1 MFRKKRDKEID
12 VEGVNEIISISRKIL
27 HVGFVLSVIALILLI
42 LNILKALH
50 LVGIAKDLLVVISPV
65 FIGTLIAWLF
75 DPTVKFLTSK
85 KIPRI
90 LSCILVYLVFLGGLT
105 LMFVLIIPSF
115 IDQLK
120 DFDNAT
126 PGILSDAKKFIAG
139 LVNNFSNNH
148 NLDLTGLKIQ
158 IFSNLEV
165 LGNSLT
171 TNLPNILVT
180 VAKKLI
186 SGGMFLILGIM
197 IGFYMLYD
205 FDKIN
210 EHFIKILPKTWKKN
224 ATELIS
230 RVNHSLRGY
239 VSGVLIVML
248 LVFITQS
255 ICLSI
260 VGLEAPLV
268 FALFCALTDVIP
280 YFGPYIGVF
289 CIVAIVIVQL
299 LENNFYQ
306 PLIMGHAMKL
316 HPVTIMVGLLIFEH
330 FFGIIGMIVATPVI
344 ATFKV
349 IITFIDEKIQ
359 LVKKIQNELDV
370 EGEK

>member
-1 MFRKKRDKEID
+1 M
-12 VEGVNEIISISRKIL
+12 
-27 HVGFVLSVIALILLI
+27 
-42 LNILKALH
+42 
-50 LVGIAKDLLVVISPV
+50 
-65 FIGTLIAWLF
+65 
-75 DPTVKFLTSK
+75 
-85 KIPRI
+85 
-90 LSCILVYLVFLGGLT
+90 
-105 LMFVLIIPSF
+105 
-115 IDQLK
+115 
-120 DFDNAT
+120 
-126 PGILSDAKKFIAG
+126 
-139 LVNNFSNNH
+139 
-148 NLDLTGLKIQ
+148 
-158 IFSNLEV
+158 
-165 LGNSLT
+165 GNSLT

-280 YFGPYIGVF
+280 YFGPYI
-289 CIVAIVIVQL
+289 IVVQT